1 MSLLT
6 LLSRNISG
14 LLEPRLFGDVLILP
28 GNSFG
33 ALQSN
38 YPKNQGP
45 ALVTHHY
52 AGSWKNDKGGEGGV
66 MN

>member
-14 LLEPRLFGDVLILP
+14 LLEPKLIGDVLILP

-33 ALQSN
+33 ALQN
-38 YPKNQGP
+38 GFPQNEGP
-45 ALVTHHY
+45 TLVTHHY
-52 AGSWKNDKGGEGGV
+52 AGSWKNDHGGEV
-66 MN
+66 V